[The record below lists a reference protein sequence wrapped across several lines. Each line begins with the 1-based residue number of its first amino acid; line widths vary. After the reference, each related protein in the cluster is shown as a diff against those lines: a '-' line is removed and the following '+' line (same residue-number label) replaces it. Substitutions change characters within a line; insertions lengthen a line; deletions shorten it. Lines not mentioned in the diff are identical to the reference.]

1 LARREA
7 KHLQAACCWRHA
19 AGGLF
24 RAAGGGQQAVDDI
37 SSAVDD
43 ISSTAR
49 KGGRNLSFISRLRVC
64 MKSTCPQEGSAVACL
79 LRGAV
84 LALDVVVLVVVLVP
98 ASSLFLSAKGRRT
111 RCDRIFDRNMNSV

>member
-1 LARREA
+1 
-7 KHLQAACCWRHA
+7 
-19 AGGLF
+19 
-24 RAAGGGQQAVDDI
+24 
-37 SSAVDD
+37 
-43 ISSTAR
+43 
-49 KGGRNLSFISRLRVC
+49 

-84 LALDVVVLVVVLVP
+84 LALDVVVVVVLVVVLVP